1 MGTPAASVIYVP
13 PASCIGDCGPA
24 LEPTGAR
31 VDRRR
36 RVRLP
41 TRQRYRLHHH
51 GEGRVLPSR
60 SLVIDR
66 LTRLAGRASVQV
78 AVTVAVK
85 DDPHW
90 FGLSIRSGKG
100 QVNAMTT

>member
-1 MGTPAASVIYVP
+1 VGTPAASVIYVP

-24 LEPTGAR
+24 LGSSDAAEFG
-31 VDRRR
+31 
-36 RVRLP
+36 LP
-41 TRQRYRLHHH
+41 ARQRYRLHHH

-66 LTRLAGRASVQV
+66 LTRLTGRASVQV

-90 FGLSIRSGKG
+90 FGLSLRSGKG
-100 QVNAMTT
+100 QVNAMAT